1 METKER
7 TEGRLRRLLEQPG
20 TFLKWM
26 LFAGVIGLVAGGVST
41 AFYYALN
48 AVTALRE
55 ANPWLLW
62 LLPLGGVAIVLLY
75 RICGMEKDRGTNF
88 VLAAVRENQPLRL
101 RTAPLIFA
109 ATVLT
114 HLLGGSSGR
123 EGAILQIGGG
133 LPSTLGRGR
142 RVLTR
147 AAPPARRAPILQIGG
162 SLSSK
167 IGRWMHLDDKDSRII
182 TMCGMSAAFSALFG
196 TPLTAAMFAM
206 EVTSVGVLYYAAIV
220 PCVLSAIIG
229 LWVAQLCGVPPTAFS
244 LQGVPNLTP
253 VTLLQCIGMGVLF
266 ALLSILFCRM
276 MHAAPRLYDKYLPNP
291 VARAAAG
298 GALVI
303 ALTFLVWLWNPGT
316 YDYNGAG
323 TAVIHAAIGGEARPE
338 AFLLKMLFTTITL
351 GAGFKGGEIVPVFF
365 TGATF
370 GCTAAPL
377 LGLHPSFGA
386 GLGMVCVFCGVTN
399 CPMTSLLLSLEL
411 FAGDSLGMFTGQSL
425 GLFAVCIAVS
435 YMLSGYYGLYS
446 EQKIVYSKLR
456 PEYIDKKA
464 NDDE

>member
-20 TFLKWM
+20 TFLKWV
-26 LFAGVIGLVAGGVST
+26 LFAGVIGLAAGGVST

-88 VLAAVRENQPLRL
+88 VLVAVRENQPLRL

-123 EGAILQIGGG
+123 EGA
-133 LPSTLGRGR
+133 
-142 RVLTR
+142 
-147 AAPPARRAPILQIGG
+147 ILQIGG

-206 EVTSVGVLYYAAIV
+206 
-220 PCVLSAIIG
+220 
-229 LWVAQLCGVPPTAFS
+229 
-244 LQGVPNLTP
+244 
-253 VTLLQCIGMGVLF
+253 
-266 ALLSILFCRM
+266 
-276 MHAAPRLYDKYLPNP
+276 
-291 VARAAAG
+291 
-298 GALVI
+298 
-303 ALTFLVWLWNPGT
+303 
-316 YDYNGAG
+316 
-323 TAVIHAAIGGEARPE
+323 
-338 AFLLKMLFTTITL
+338 
-351 GAGFKGGEIVPVFF
+351 
-365 TGATF
+365 
-370 GCTAAPL
+370 
-377 LGLHPSFGA
+377 
-386 GLGMVCVFCGVTN
+386 
-399 CPMTSLLLSLEL
+399 
-411 FAGDSLGMFTGQSL
+411 
-425 GLFAVCIAVS
+425 
-435 YMLSGYYGLYS
+435 
-446 EQKIVYSKLR
+446 
-456 PEYIDKKA
+456 
-464 NDDE
+464 

>member
-123 EGAILQIGGG
+123 EGAILQIGG
-133 LPSTLGRGR
+133 
-142 RVLTR
+142 
-147 AAPPARRAPILQIGG
+147 

-244 LQGVPNLTP
+244 LQE
-253 VTLLQCIGMGVLF
+253 IG
-266 ALLSILFCRM
+266 
-276 MHAAPRLYDKYLPNP
+276 
-291 VARAAAG
+291 RAH
-298 GALVI
+298 V
-303 ALTFLVWLWNPGT
+303 
-316 YDYNGAG
+316 
-323 TAVIHAAIGGEARPE
+323 
-338 AFLLKMLFTTITL
+338 
-351 GAGFKGGEIVPVFF
+351 
-365 TGATF
+365 
-370 GCTAAPL
+370 
-377 LGLHPSFGA
+377 
-386 GLGMVCVFCGVTN
+386 
-399 CPMTSLLLSLEL
+399 
-411 FAGDSLGMFTGQSL
+411 
-425 GLFAVCIAVS
+425 
-435 YMLSGYYGLYS
+435 
-446 EQKIVYSKLR
+446 
-456 PEYIDKKA
+456 
-464 NDDE
+464 

>member
-20 TFLKWM
+20 TFLKWV
-26 LFAGVIGLVAGGVST
+26 LFAGVIGLAAGGVSS

-88 VLAAVRENQPLRL
+88 VLVAVRENQPLRL

-109 ATVLT
+109 GTVLT

-123 EGAILQIGGG
+123 EGA
-133 LPSTLGRGR
+133 
-142 RVLTR
+142 
-147 AAPPARRAPILQIGG
+147 ILQIGG

-303 ALTFLVWLWNPGT
+303 ALTFGVATLP
-316 YDYNGAG
+316 NGAEMRSTLIRGRFCPLLDDQTDLEELMSGEGAASEPSIEEAIAPMPSDKPTVSSAPNAIPEGSIPAAQESPEQKAGRFKRKCAAVADTFLLSRKETEVLFLLAKGRNSAAIQEALYISAG
-323 TAVIHAAIGGEARPE
+323 TANTHMRHIYRKLDVHSQHELIDLVE
-338 AFLLKMLFTTITL
+338 
-351 GAGFKGGEIVPVFF
+351 
-365 TGATF
+365 
-370 GCTAAPL
+370 
-377 LGLHPSFGA
+377 S
-386 GLGMVCVFCGVTN
+386 MVV
-399 CPMTSLLLSLEL
+399 
-411 FAGDSLGMFTGQSL
+411 D
-425 GLFAVCIAVS
+425 
-435 YMLSGYYGLYS
+435 
-446 EQKIVYSKLR
+446 
-456 PEYIDKKA
+456 
-464 NDDE
+464 

>member
-1 METKER
+1 MDRSVRLKE
-7 TEGRLRRLLEQPG
+7 LLEQPG
-20 TFLKWM
+20 TFIKW
-26 LFAGVIGLVAGGVST
+26 LVFAGISGVLCGGVAT
-41 AFYYALN
+41 AFYYVFD
-48 AVTALRE
+48 AVTDLRH

-75 RICGMEKDRGTNF
+75 RICGMEGDRGTNF
-88 VLAAVRENQPLRL
+88 VLVAVREDQPLRL
-101 RTAPLIFA
+101 RTAPLVFA
-109 ATVLT
+109 ATMIT
-114 HLLGGSSGR
+114 HLCGGSSGR
-123 EGAILQIGGG
+123 EGAILQIGG
-133 LPSTLGRGR
+133 S
-142 RVLTR
+142 
-147 AAPPARRAPILQIGG
+147 I
-162 SLSSK
+162 SSK
-167 IGRWMHLDDKDSRII
+167 IGRWMRLDGKDRRII

-220 PCVLSAIIG
+220 PCVLASIVG
-229 LWVAQLCGVPPTAFS
+229 LWVAQYFQVTPTAFS
-244 LQGVPNLTP
+244 LEGVPNLNP
-253 VTLLQCIGMGVLF
+253 LTLAQVIGMGILF
-266 ALLSILFCRM
+266 ALLSIFFCRL
-276 MHAAPRLYDKYLPNP
+276 MHAAPKLYDRFLPNP
-291 VARAAAG
+291 LIRAAVG

-323 TAVIHAAIGGEARPE
+323 EAVLHAAIGGQARPE

-370 GCTAAPL
+370 GCTVAPL

-386 GLGMVCVFCGVTN
+386 GLGLVSVFCGVTN
-399 CPMTSLLLSLEL
+399 CPLTSLLLALEL
-411 FAGDSLGMFTGQSL
+411 FAGDSFGLFTGQSL
-425 GLFAVCIAVS
+425 VLFAVSIAVS

-456 PEYIDKKA
+456 PEFIDKKA
-464 NDDE
+464 NEED